1 MSGKYL
7 LFCKGQDINI
17 NVIYSYSNLEIMSLA
32 MSIAYRA
39 ALLIAA
45 LLVIAGS
52 YAATNTKYR

>member
-1 MSGKYL
+1 
-7 LFCKGQDINI
+7 
-17 NVIYSYSNLEIMSLA
+17 MSLA

-52 YAATNTKYR
+52 YAATNTKYRQASYF